1 MPSRSHLRP
10 ASVLFT
16 SSDLLG
22 EKSAKRTTVK
32 AVDRAAPGGGRWS
45 GFGGRFAPISTQ
57 DLPSGLQNPHSRVGE
72 RLAMEVGTER
82 PDVLIRHTCL
92 LAIQG
97 AYFDQSVETRL
108 PKASNDPGP
117 D

>member
-45 GFGGRFAPISTQ
+45 GFGGRFAPSSTQ
-57 DLPSGLQNPHSRVGE
+57 ELPSGLQHPQSRGGE
-72 RLAMEVGTER
+72 RLAMEFGTER
-82 PDVLIRHTCL
+82 PDVLIRHACL
-92 LAIQG
+92 LALRG
-97 AYFDQSVETRL
+97 AYCDPRDETPL
-108 PKASNDPGP
+108 PEAKMH
-117 D
+117 